1 MTIHD
6 NHSGHILLLSGHPGS
21 GKSTIADALA
31 HLPGVPK
38 VHFHSDDLWGYIKHG
53 RIDPWLPQSHQQNR
67 MIMQIAAAVAGRYAK
82 AGYFVILDG
91 VVRPDWLPAFTA
103 LARQLHYIALRKTAA
118 EAIERCLARGGDSLS
133 DPIVVADLHSQFT
146 NLGVFEHH
154 VLSVSG
160 KKKDQAL
167 QSVINALHRSMATDN
182 TEMGKAN
189 VAVPT
194 LYLLRHGETV

>member
-1 MTIHD
+1 MNIHD
-6 NHSGHILLLSGHPGS
+6 NLSGHILLLSGHPGS

-67 MIMQIAAAVAGRYAK
+67 MIMQIAADVADRYAG

-103 LARQLHYIALRKTAA
+103 FARPLHYIVLRTTAA
-118 EAIERCLARGGDSLS
+118 EAIERCVARGGDSLS
-133 DPIVVADLHSQFT
+133 DPDVVADLHSQFAD
-146 NLGVFEHH
+146 LGAFEHH
-154 VLSVSG
+154 VLQVSG
-160 KKKDQAL
+160 KDKDQAL
-167 QSVINALHRSMATDN
+167 QSAINALQSARFRIDSLDESN
-182 TEMGKAN
+182 
-189 VAVPT
+189 
-194 LYLLRHGETV
+194 R